1 MYFRAPSLSF
11 PLLSSWVGKGL
22 LSYNRLRT
30 EFQASL
36 SLCVC
41 MGGWGGIEAEGPG
54 VPSHPA
60 TQCKQEELGFMRPGF
75 KEKQSAVNKIKNE

>member
-30 EFQASL
+30 KFQASL

-41 MGGWGGIEAEGPG
+41 GGGGWIEAEGSG
-54 VPSHPA
+54 VSSHHA
-60 TQCKQEELGFMRPGF
+60 TQCKRGELGFMRPDF
-75 KEKQSAVNKIKNE
+75 KEKKSAVNKIKNK